1 MADTSQAPVQGGSL
15 RPSPSTKKTEPK
27 VGADKHK
34 DALIAAGADKHSGW
48 HEVEE
53 AHEKAGAIIGNLD
66 ASLNNVLRKQEY
78 EYLQAYNIYVKRK
91 EKELHDL
98 IFALHEKNK
107 GSSFKETRISN
118 LELTVKQLREKANED
133 EKEMEIMRRE
143 SKAWKEK
150 LKVETEEKDFYH
162 KQALDAKRK
171 NKLLKVAIG
180 RLQIEKEKTVLPAI
194 KN

>member
-1 MADTSQAPVQGGSL
+1 MADTSQAQAEGGSARQL
-15 RPSPSTKKTEPK
+15 PPNKKAESK

-34 DALIAAGADKHSGW
+34 GATAAGASHQFSPSEWLKAQPGFA
-48 HEVEE
+48 EVED
-53 AHEKAGAIIGNLD
+53 AREKAATIIGDLD
-66 ASLNNVLRKQEY
+66 ASLNKVLRKQEY

-133 EKEMEIMRRE
+133 EKEMEIMKKD
-143 SKAWKEK
+143 SKIWKEK

-180 RLQIEKEKTVLPAI
+180 RL
-194 KN
+194 

>member
-1 MADTSQAPVQGGSL
+1 M
-15 RPSPSTKKTEPK
+15 
-27 VGADKHK
+27 
-34 DALIAAGADKHSGW
+34 
-48 HEVEE
+48 EE
-53 AHEKAGAIIGNLD
+53 AHEKAATIIGNLD

-133 EKEMEIMRRE
+133 EKEMEIMKKE

-180 RLQIEKEKTVLPAI
+180 RLQMEKEKTILPAI

>member
-1 MADTSQAPVQGGSL
+1 MPPGWDDVEAAHET
-15 RPSPSTKKTEPK
+15 
-27 VGADKHK
+27 
-34 DALIAAGADKHSGW
+34 AGAM
-48 HEVEE
+48 
-53 AHEKAGAIIGNLD
+53 IGNLD

-133 EKEMEIMRRE
+133 EKEMEIMKKE
-143 SKAWKEK
+143 SKVWKEK

-180 RLQIEKEKTVLPAI
+180 RLQMEKEKTTLPAI